1 MPRKTVEGPQT
12 VKKVLP
18 RSPELHDL
26 SRKLAVLALA
36 QVDQEGHLGVRQR
49 EQLRRALA
57 TAGEALGWAGRVAA
71 IEDAIAEVSK
81 DVLTMTKG
89 GAKSLAK
96 DLEVELASKKTEMSQ
111 IRKAAAAATRMAES
125 KKTTYPTEITYAFT
139 ARDATGDLVT
149 KIETLPME
157 NAEDALS
164 AVATIEKNPTG
175 RTKLRDLMIT
185 DLKQKRKQ
193 VEVMTKTLP
202 DFLEYSHD
210 LLRDVLHN
218 LQ

>member
-18 RSPELHDL
+18 RSAELHDL

-71 IEDAIAEVSK
+71 IEDAVAEVSK

-111 IRKAAAAATRMAES
+111 IRNAAATRMAER

>member
-18 RSPELHDL
+18 RSAELHDL

-111 IRKAAAAATRMAES
+111 IRKAAAAATRMAER

-185 DLKQKRKQ
+185 DLKQKQKQ
-193 VEVMTKTLP
+193 VEVMTETLP